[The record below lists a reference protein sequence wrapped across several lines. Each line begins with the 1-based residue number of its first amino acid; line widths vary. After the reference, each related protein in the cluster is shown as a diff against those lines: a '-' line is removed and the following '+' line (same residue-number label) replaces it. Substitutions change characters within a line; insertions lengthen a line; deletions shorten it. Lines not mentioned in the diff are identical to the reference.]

1 MIKLEK
7 LPESLKKKGD
17 ILQLCFKKLE
27 KYKNE
32 NISVLFK
39 SETYAK
45 KVIRFQDF
53 FLIKLSND
61 IVQFFWET
69 DTIVL
74 KGQKWIK
81 WRIGKYDGQSKI
93 NNPLLPAQ
101 IL

>member
-1 MIKLEK
+1 MTKLEK

-45 KVIRFQDF
+45 KVIRF
-53 FLIKLSND
+53 
-61 IVQFFWET
+61 
-69 DTIVL
+69 
-74 KGQKWIK
+74 
-81 WRIGKYDGQSKI
+81 
-93 NNPLLPAQ
+93 
-101 IL
+101 